1 MSKAV
6 LESTRAF
13 QKGVYDNKVNH
24 NFNVTDINQ
33 EFLFLYGEV
42 AEAYEA
48 ARRTPNTLGSE
59 LADIA
64 LYLLGIAEIKGIDL
78 GEEINKKMEINE
90 GRKYTIIN
98 GVEFKQSSDENGG

>member
-1 MSKAV
+1 MNKV
-6 LESTRAF
+6 LLESTRDF
-13 QKGVYDNKVNH
+13 QKRVYANKVSH

-48 ARRTPNTLGSE
+48 SRRTPETLGSE

-64 LYLLGIAEIKGIDL
+64 LYLLSIAEIKKIDL
-78 GEEINKKMEINE
+78 ADEINKKMDINE
-90 GRKYTIIN
+90 IREYKLIN
-98 GVEFKQSSDENGG
+98 GVGFKLPPDEKEV